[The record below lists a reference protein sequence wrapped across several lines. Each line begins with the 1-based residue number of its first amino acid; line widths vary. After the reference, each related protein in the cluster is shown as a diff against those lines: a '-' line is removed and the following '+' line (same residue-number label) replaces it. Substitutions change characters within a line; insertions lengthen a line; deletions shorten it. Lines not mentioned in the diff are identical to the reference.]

1 MGLIFDNTNVIT
13 NLVQVKVIGFVKF
26 LWGLRGVVL
35 TSSGKDI
42 PCKKK
47 INRLP
52 EVTEYVS

>member
-1 MGLIFDNTNVIT
+1 MQF
-13 NLVQVKVIGFVKF
+13 KVIGFVKF